1 MRSDVLPTA
10 VIVWQAT
17 SDTRDFRAAQ
27 WAPTSVTRDGDAYTM
42 RITTPEQGYAAVFGE
57 AMYNPGAWP
66 LHLSTTVRVLSSP
79 QGAS

>member
-1 MRSDVLPTA
+1 
-10 VIVWQAT
+10 
-17 SDTRDFRAAQ
+17 
-27 WAPTSVTRDGDAYTM
+27 M